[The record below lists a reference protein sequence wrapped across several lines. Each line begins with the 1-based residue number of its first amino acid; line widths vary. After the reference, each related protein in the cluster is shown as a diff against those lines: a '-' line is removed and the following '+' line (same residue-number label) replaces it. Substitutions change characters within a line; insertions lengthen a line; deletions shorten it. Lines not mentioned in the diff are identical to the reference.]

1 MRIGYGIRGHV
12 PRDTAFNCAIGEAS
26 HLQIQQDEGGEG
38 EDGVLGARLWTF
50 GRRTSQGRFRENGAI
65 DIEGGGGEEDGA
77 TTAGGEG
84 AENSDNINCNVNKV
98 NDNGEDGGW
107 GGFQLGPLTHAIFL
121 DLPEPWLAIP
131 HAAHVIRL
139 S

>member
-65 DIEGGGGEEDGA
+65 DIKGGGGKRMGQRRQA
-77 TTAGGEG
+77 AKGPKIRTT
-84 AENSDNINCNVNKV
+84 STVM
-98 NDNGEDGGW
+98 
-107 GGFQLGPLTHAIFL
+107 
-121 DLPEPWLAIP
+121 
-131 HAAHVIRL
+131 
-139 S
+139 